1 MLLGF
6 ADSGPLFEK
15 LATALH
21 SPAELV
27 EVHRFPDGESRVTL
41 PTDLPENLIICR
53 SLNAPNE
60 KLVELML
67 TAQSARDLGVHHIA
81 LVAPYLCYMR
91 QDVAFHPG
99 EAVSQHIVGKFLAGL
114 FDAVVTVDPHLHRT
128 ASLAEAV
135 PAATARAISAA
146 PLMGE
151 FLAARGSQALLMG
164 PDIESGQWV
173 STAAERAE
181 LNFVVATKI
190 RLGDRDVEIELPEQ
204 SYRGVD
210 VVLIDDIASTG
221 RTLAE
226 AAQALKRAGAARV
239 DALVTHALFADN
251 AVEKMHSAGIE
262 EIWSSDSI
270 PHPSNAFSLAN
281 ALATALQ

>member
-1 MLLGF
+1 MLLRF
-6 ADSGPLFEK
+6 ADSGPLCEK
-15 LATALH
+15 LAGALH
-21 SPAELV
+21 CPAGLI
-27 EVHRFPDGESRVTL
+27 EVHPFPDGESRVTL

-67 TAQSARDLGVHHIA
+67 TAQCARDLGVQHIT

-99 EAVSQHIVGKFLAGL
+99 EAVSQRIVGKFLAGL
-114 FDAVVTVDPHLHRT
+114 FDAVVTADPHLHRT
-128 ASLAEAV
+128 ASLAEAIPTV
-135 PAATARAISAA
+135 TARAISAA

-151 FLAARGSQALLMG
+151 FLAARDSKALLMG

-173 STAAERAE
+173 STAAERAQ
-181 LNFVVATKI
+181 LDFVVATKI
-190 RLGDRDVEIELPEQ
+190 RRGDHNVEIELPEQ
-204 SYRGVD
+204 SYRGLN

-251 AVEKMHSAGIE
+251 AVKNMQSAGIT

-270 PHPSNAFSLAN
+270 PHPSNAFSLAK